1 MNRNPKL
8 VKLLLF
14 FAFFACVVYSCT
26 TTDELSKEESNQKER
41 LPSYYDSY
49 LYTIAHRIKNVVSN
63 SSRESDGFFFI
74 TDTHVADNALNGGV
88 ILCRLQE
95 LTHVKKVVWGGDAIS
110 AFGTKA
116 DLDEQ
121 ISIQDNYLKNC
132 NDKGMLLKVRG
143 NHDYLIMNNNN
154 DMSNGYLYTEA
165 FTNQHM
171 LMDKKIKAVFDGN
184 LQDSYYYVDNKKA
197 NIRYIV
203 LSTTESLGEGVG
215 VSSNVKNGLKRN
227 EGTQRMKKQW
237 DWLFTKAL
245 NTNMNVV
252 IISQIPIS
260 YICSRSGNDNYELRQ
275 ALRAFKKRLQYG
287 EYDFSNANANLVACI
302 AGHSHVDSQEM
313 NDGILFVTTSC
324 DAFPDDDGSTKNVAI
339 DVITDKREK
348 GTIKEQLIDYYNI
361 DIKNSIVSTL
371 RIGGGKDRYFHI
383 NTIELEIGDTCT
395 LVPQYIETNSWKS
408 YNEENHD
415 NTDDVWPKWI
425 NGERNLV
432 LPNDR
437 VSVQNGVVTAKK
449 SGGANVVAI
458 SNDNVIELFYIKV
471 N

>member
-1 MNRNPKL
+1 MNRNQRL
-8 VKLLLF
+8 VILLVF
-14 FAFFACVVYSCT
+14 VAFFARIICACAS
-26 TTDELSKEESNQKER
+26 TDGLSKEESNQKER

-74 TDTHVADNALNGGV
+74 TDTHVADNALNSGN

-95 LTHVKKVVWGGDAIS
+95 LTQVKKVFWGGDAVC

-143 NHDYLIMNNNN
+143 NHDYLIMNNKN
-154 DMSNGYLYTEA
+154 DMSNGYLYSET

-171 LMDKKIKAVFDGN
+171 LMDKKIKAVFDDN
-184 LQDSYYYVDNKKA
+184 NQDTYYYVDNKEA
-197 NIRYIV
+197 NIRYII
-203 LSTTESLGEGVG
+203 LSTTESLGEGTVISG
-215 VSSNVKNGLKRN
+215 NVRNGLKWN
-227 EGTQRMKKQW
+227 EGTQRMKRQW

-252 IISQIPIS
+252 IISHIPIS

-313 NDGILFVTTSC
+313 NDGVLFVTTSC

-339 DVITDKREK
+339 DVITDKRGK

-361 DIKNSIVSTL
+361 DIKNNIVSTL

-395 LVPQYIETNSWKS
+395 LIPQYIETNSWKS
-408 YNEENHD
+408 YNEGNHD

>member
-1 MNRNPKL
+1 MLL
-8 VKLLLF
+8 VF
-14 FAFFACVVYSCT
+14 VAFFAGVICACAST
-26 TTDELSKEESNQKER
+26 EELSRKGHNQDEW

-49 LYTIAHRIKNVVSN
+49 FTTVASRINDVVSS

-74 TDTHVADNALNGGV
+74 TDTHVADNALNGGN

-95 LTHVKKVVWGGDAIS
+95 LTHVKKVFWGGDAVC

-116 DLDEQ
+116 DLDKQ
-121 ISIQDNYLKNC
+121 IIIQEDYLKKC
-132 NDKGMLLKVRG
+132 DEKGMLLKVRG
-143 NHDYLIMNNNN
+143 NHDYLIMNSN
-154 DMSNGYLYTEA
+154 DDRLNGYLYPESI
-165 FTNQHM
+165 TNQHM
-171 LMDKKIKAVFDGN
+171 LMGKKIKAVFVDN
-184 LQDSYYYVDNKKA
+184 IQDTYYYVDNKAA
-197 NIRYIV
+197 NLRYII
-203 LSTTESLGEGVG
+203 LSTTESLGEGVD
-215 VSSNVKNGLKRN
+215 VSSNVKNGLKRK

-245 NTNMNVV
+245 NTNMNIV
-252 IISQIPIS
+252 IISHIPIS

-339 DVITDKREK
+339 DVITDKRGK

-361 DIKNSIVSTL
+361 DIKNNIVSTL

-395 LVPQYIETNSWKS
+395 LVPQYIEASIWKS
-408 YNEENHD
+408 YNEGNHD
-415 NTDDVWPKWI
+415 KTDDLWPKWI

-437 VSVQNGVVTAKK
+437 VSVQNGVVQAKK

-458 SNDNVIELFYIKV
+458 SNDNIIELFYIKV